1 MRAYKYMKTRVD
13 SISWSVRAVV
23 VSGYAQDAT
32 IASYRDYGFVAAMNK
47 PYTLQELRATLE
59 TIITASTCR
68 IH

>member
-1 MRAYKYMKTRVD
+1 
-13 SISWSVRAVV
+13 VRAVV
-23 VSGYAQDAT
+23 VSGYAQDAA

-59 TIITASTCR
+59 TVITAPSWR